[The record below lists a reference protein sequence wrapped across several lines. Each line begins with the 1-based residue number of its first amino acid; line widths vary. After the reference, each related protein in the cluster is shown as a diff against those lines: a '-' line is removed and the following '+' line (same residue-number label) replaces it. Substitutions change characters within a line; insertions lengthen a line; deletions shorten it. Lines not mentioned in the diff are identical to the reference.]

1 MPNFKSSESELVT
14 RLDKWLFF
22 IRNLEDIRTIPS
34 IFKDDVFIQAFEKAE
49 LSKFGEADLLSYEMN
64 LKVYRDYKNT
74 VDTAFAEGKTE
85 VARNLKAL
93 GVEMEIIS
101 KSTGLS
107 LEELKLL

>member
-1 MPNFKSSESELVT
+1 
-14 RLDKWLFF
+14 
-22 IRNLEDIRTIPS
+22 
-34 IFKDDVFIQAFEKAE
+34 
-49 LSKFGEADLLSYEMN
+49 MN

-74 VDTAFAEGKTE
+74 LDTAFAEGKTE

-93 GVEMEIIS
+93 GVEVEIIS